1 MVRPFLPAIT
11 GKNMRVYRLTF
22 PRKSEAISSQADSH
36 DGRKETILFTNTF
49 SVIVCNNEE

>member
-11 GKNMRVYRLTF
+11 SKNMRVYRLTF